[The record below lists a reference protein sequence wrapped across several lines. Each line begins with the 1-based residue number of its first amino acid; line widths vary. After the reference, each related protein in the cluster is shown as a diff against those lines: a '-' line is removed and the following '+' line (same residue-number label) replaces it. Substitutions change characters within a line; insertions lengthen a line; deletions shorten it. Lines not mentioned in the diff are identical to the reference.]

1 MRPSWCSSFLCF
13 ISFIFLLASTSL
25 AWSQE
30 LSSQP
35 GSGAK
40 VCVAEVNNRTGK
52 SLFVERMTERLV
64 RGLIEGKLAALA
76 MDSATTSDRELRPTL
91 ENSEELK
98 RRECNYLVLTQV
110 ADPKSRPTEP
120 VIPPI
125 SIGGKVPNVD
135 ASDPLGG
142 QSGPQYR
149 ENLEVNFA
157 VFRPGSTKPVL
168 NTRILDQPSGNVS
181 DSMMQ
186 TMDREANRI
195 GRELKK

>member
-1 MRPSWCSSFLCF
+1 MRPSRGSSFLP
-13 ISFIFLLASTSL
+13 FIFLLASISL
-25 AWSQE
+25 ACSQE

-35 GSGAK
+35 EIGRK
-40 VCVAEVNNRTGK
+40 VCVAGVNNRTGK
-52 SLFVERMTERLV
+52 SLFVERMTERLA
-64 RGLIEGKLAALA
+64 RSLGESKLNSVV

-91 ENSEELK
+91 QNSEELK
-98 RRECNYLVLTQV
+98 RRECDYLVLTQV

-125 SIGGKVPNVD
+125 SIGGKVPSVN

-149 ENLEVNFA
+149 DPLDVNFA

-168 NTRILDQPSGNVS
+168 NSRILDQPSGNVS

-186 TMDREANRI
+186 AMDREANRI

>member
-1 MRPSWCSSFLCF
+1 MRPSWCSSFLPF
-13 ISFIFLLASTSL
+13 IFLFLLASTLL

-110 ADPKSRPTEP
+110 ADPRPIRPSSSFRRSQLAGERRTWTQAIRPGPRPARISKCASRSSDQDRPRLLRTPVFPHSRRRMFPTASCRRWIEWRT
-120 VIPPI
+120 
-125 SIGGKVPNVD
+125 
-135 ASDPLGG
+135 ASD
-142 QSGPQYR
+142 
-149 ENLEVNFA
+149 V
-157 VFRPGSTKPVL
+157 T
-168 NTRILDQPSGNVS
+168 
-181 DSMMQ
+181 
-186 TMDREANRI
+186 
-195 GRELKK
+195 